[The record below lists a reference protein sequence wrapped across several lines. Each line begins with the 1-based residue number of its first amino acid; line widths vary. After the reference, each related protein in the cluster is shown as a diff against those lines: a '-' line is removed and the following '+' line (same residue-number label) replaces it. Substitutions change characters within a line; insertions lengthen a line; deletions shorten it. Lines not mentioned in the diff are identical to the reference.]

1 MRSKSV
7 NLETWPHFIGHK
19 YGFYEVELLN
29 MFVTSGKL
37 PFYGPV
43 PKREMNIK
51 SEFLCALNVTF
62 LVERNF

>member
-29 MFVTSGKL
+29 MYVISGKL
-37 PFYGPV
+37 AFYGTV
-43 PKREMNIK
+43 PKRDEHKIRI
-51 SEFLCALNVTF
+51 SLRLLNVTF

>member
-29 MFVTSGKL
+29 MYVISEKL
-37 PFYGPV
+37 AFYGPV

-51 SEFLCALNVTF
+51 SKFLCALNVTF
-62 LVERNF
+62 LIERNF